1 MSTVYDVAVVGSRGF
16 LGSAAA
22 AELERRGAAVG
33 RFTREHPFKGEA
45 TTIVWAVGHV
55 TPADTSR
62 AATALADLSALID
75 TVRRSPHAVKIVT
88 LSSGGAVYGAP
99 ATAPF
104 SEADEPRPSND
115 YGRIKLEEEALL
127 ADADIPFTAL
137 RLANPYGAAQA
148 QPGARHGVV
157 GAWMRAIRAGE
168 PLTIYGDGSTR
179 RDFVY
184 IDDVT
189 DAIASAVEREAAGAV
204 NIGSGV
210 GTSLAELLAAV
221 SVAAAPREVEVRW
234 EPARG
239 IDAPDN
245 WLDVRRAR
253 EHLGWAPATPLA
265 DGLARMWAATE

>member
-16 LGSAAA
+16 LGSAIADD
-22 AELERRGAAVG
+22 LERRGASVG
-33 RFTREHPFKGEA
+33 HFTRERPFAGEA
-45 TTIVWAVGHV
+45 STVVWAVGHV
-55 TPADTSR
+55 TPADTSG
-62 AATALADLSALID
+62 AADALADVSGLIE
-75 TVRRSPHAVKIVT
+75 TVRRSPHTTKIVT
-88 LSSGGAVYGAP
+88 LSSGGAVYGPP
-99 ATAPF
+99 AAAPF
-104 SEADEPRPSND
+104 SEDDEPSPSND
-115 YGRIKLEEEALL
+115 YGRIKLKEEALL
-127 ADADIPFTAL
+127 GEADIPFTAL

-157 GAWMRAIRAGE
+157 GAWMRAILAGE

-189 DAIASAVEREAAGAV
+189 GAIAAAVERGAAGAV

-210 GTSLAELLAAV
+210 GTSLAELLEAV
-221 SVAAAPREVEVRW
+221 TVAVAPRKVDVRW

-239 IDAPDN
+239 IDAPNN

-253 EHLGWAPATPLA
+253 DELGWEPTTPLA
-265 DGLARMWAATE
+265 EGLARIWAATA